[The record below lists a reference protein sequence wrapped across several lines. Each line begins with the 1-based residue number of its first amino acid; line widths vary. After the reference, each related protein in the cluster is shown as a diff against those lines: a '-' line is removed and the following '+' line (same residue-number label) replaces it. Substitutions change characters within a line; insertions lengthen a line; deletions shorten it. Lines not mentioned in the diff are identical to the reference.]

1 MESLGVVGSVEVVI
15 ISRML
20 PSGALTAA
28 PASGRATVARAG
40 RRADSCINE
49 HRGRRLASKLN
60 RRTAG
65 RGPRG
70 AKNRQTGL
78 WY

>member
-1 MESLGVVGSVEVVI
+1 MAFGGCVGVLI
-15 ISRML
+15 ISKML

-28 PASGRATVARAG
+28 PVSGRAAVARAG
-40 RRADSCINE
+40 RRAASCINE

-65 RGPRG
+65 WGPRG
-70 AKNRQTGL
+70 AKNRRAGL